1 MFPSCILFSSS
12 SILEGIFSLSLF
24 FFHKSV
30 VQLVCTTKRGVIMAD
45 SMCNWV
51 PGQLG
56 QELISIHKS
65 EKQRFSGFD
74 ASGYYES
81 PKEMLTTPIRYRSS
95 SSIKRSTRHVGN
107 IIKNAETQRHEVKQ
121 EEMSPRLQAANK
133 SRENMQLEFKRSIE
147 LAREEVLSISQRL

>member
-1 MFPSCILFSSS
+1 
-12 SILEGIFSLSLF
+12 
-24 FFHKSV
+24 
-30 VQLVCTTKRGVIMAD
+30 MAD

-107 IIKNAETQRHEVKQ
+107 ILKNAETQRHEVKQ